1 MTTGWDDLELSIAR
15 EFMNL
20 EEFRI
25 HGFLLGERKRGI
37 RPSHMVTF
45 THLLIFSF
53 VFRGI

>member
-25 HGFLLGERKRGI
+25 HGFSLRREKKGNQTF
-37 RPSHMVTF
+37 SHGHIQSF
-45 THLLIFSF
+45 AYIFF
-53 VFRGI
+53 CV

>member
-25 HGFLLGERKRGI
+25 HGFLLGERKGGI
-37 RPSHMVTF
+37 RHFHMITF
-45 THLLIFSF
+45 THLFIFSI
-53 VFRGI
+53 VFRGN